1 MIPLGKGLATEAAKV
16 PSGYLRRM
24 SGKMIIP
31 SHCIRLMD
39 CVGQGE
45 IVCSHSS
52 SDNIRKNGECIHT
65 KIPLFN

>member
-1 MIPLGKGLATEAAKV
+1 MIHLGKGLATEAAKV

-24 SGKMIIP
+24 SGKMIIS

-45 IVCSHSS
+45 ICVQPF
-52 SDNIRKNGECIHT
+52 I
-65 KIPLFN
+65 

>member
-1 MIPLGKGLATEAAKV
+1 MLKGNVCTMIPLGKGLATEAAKV

-24 SGKMIIP
+24 SGKMMIP

-45 IVCSHSS
+45 VCVQPF
-52 SDNIRKNGECIHT
+52 I
-65 KIPLFN
+65 